1 MAVGERASY
10 HSITVVAVHGRSP
23 VEAVRPRLVD
33 WLVTPVF
40 LIGFAGTLLLF
51 DPADPRGE
59 PVRSAPAGV
68 RRGRLQWSLLYVF
81 RLAGTRIVVE
91 RDPAVRDGVPYL
103 IIANHQSLFDIPIF
117 GGLLFRSYPKFISK
131 RELAKWFPSISF
143 HLRHGGHAVIDRADR
158 DGATRAIREL
168 GARARERGI
177 TAVIYPEGTRAR
189 GGVLGPFKPAGAL
202 ALLDAAPEIPVV
214 VVAIDES
221 WRLLRFKLMPVPYGT
236 RVRVWIGAPIARR
249 PGEDRQALLEG
260 AHAEIERTLAR
271 WREESAPQAVAD
283 AAQRAARS

>member
-1 MAVGERASY
+1 VGDP
-10 HSITVVAVHGRSP
+10 P
-23 VEAVRPRLVD
+23 VEAVRPRLID
-33 WLVTPVF
+33 WLVTPLF
-40 LIGFAGTLLLF
+40 MIGFAGTLLLF
-51 DPADPRGE
+51 DPAIRVASLFGLRAQE
-59 PVRSAPAGV
+59 YVAGV
-68 RRGRLQWSLLYVF
+68 LQWSLLYVF
-81 RLAGTRIVVE
+81 RLAGTRIEVE
-91 RDPAVRDGVPYL
+91 RDPAVRDDVPYL

-117 GGLLFRSYPKFISK
+117 GGILFRSYPKFISK

-158 DGATRAIREL
+158 EGATRAIREL
-168 GARARERGI
+168 GARVRERGV

-236 RVRVWIGAPIARR
+236 RVRVHIGAPTARR
-249 PGEDRQALLEG
+249 RDEDRQALLDG
-260 AHAEIERTLAR
+260 ARAEIERTLAR
-271 WREESAPQAVAD
+271 WRAEPAPLD
-283 AAQRAARS
+283 AGDVAQRAARW

>member
-1 MAVGERASY
+1 MGD
-10 HSITVVAVHGRSP
+10 TP
-23 VEAVRPRLVD
+23 VRRRLVD
-33 WLVTPVF
+33 WLITPVF
-40 LIGFAGTLLLF
+40 MIGFAGTLILF
-51 DPADPRGE
+51 DPLIRVASLFGQRPQE
-59 PVRSAPAGV
+59 YVAGW
-68 RRGRLQWSLLYVF
+68 LQWSLLHVF
-81 RLAGTRIVVE
+81 RLAGTRIAVE

-143 HLRHGGHAVIDRADR
+143 HLRHGGHAVIDRGDR
-158 DGATRAIREL
+158 EGATRAIREL
-168 GARARERGI
+168 GARVRERGI

-202 ALLDAAPEIPVV
+202 ALLDAAPDIPVV

-221 WRLLRFKLMPVPYGT
+221 WRLLRFRLMPIPYGT

-249 PGEDRQALLEG
+249 PGEDRQALLDG
-260 AHAEIERTLAR
+260 ARAEIERTLAR
-271 WREESAPQAVAD
+271 WRAESAALAGRDAV
-283 AAQRAARS
+283 QRSARS